1 MQDQPVG
8 DPSDPSLGRPIARR
22 RGGRVTSGLGLL
34 ALIVAAAYL
43 STLPLGGAPTASQAP
58 DAIVLAIGSG
68 TERVGIGQAAPD
80 FVGTDGNHAPLLV
93 SLDGNPIRIGD
104 FSGKPLWIVFWATW
118 CTPCQQ
124 EASDIR
130 ASYQAH
136 RGDDLAV
143 LAIDIQEPA
152 AAVRE
157 YALQHHLDYAIG
169 LDSTA
174 AVKALYGGWGLPAHF
189 FVDGNGVIRDRYL
202 GQMTRALME
211 QHLQAIIRS

>member
-8 DPSDPSLGRPIARR
+8 DPSDRSFRRSIARR
-22 RGGRVTSGLGLL
+22 RGGRVTAGLGLL
-34 ALIVAAAYL
+34 ALIAAAAYL
-43 STLPLGGAPTASQAP
+43 STLPLGGAPAATRAP
-58 DAIVLAIGSG
+58 DASFLAIGSG

-80 FVGTDGNHAPLLV
+80 FVAIDGNHAPLLV
-93 SLDGNPIRIGD
+93 SLDGKPIRLDD

-152 AAVRE
+152 VAVRE
-157 YALQHHLDYAIG
+157 YALEHHLDYAIG
-169 LDSTA
+169 LDSSA

-202 GQMTRALME
+202 GQMTRELME
-211 QHLQAIIRS
+211 QHLQAIIGS